1 MKKELDEKLV
11 EKYPLIFKD
20 RYGSMQDTAMCW
32 GFSCGDGW
40 YYLID
45 TLCDTIQS
53 HIDNSIKFNNKEIS
67 QVVAVQ
73 VKEKFGTLR
82 FYYNGGDDYIDG
94 AVMLAELLS
103 GKICDKCG
111 NPGKL
116 RDGGWVRT
124 LCNEH
129 AIELGYKGND

>member
-129 AIELGYKGND
+129 AIELEYKGND